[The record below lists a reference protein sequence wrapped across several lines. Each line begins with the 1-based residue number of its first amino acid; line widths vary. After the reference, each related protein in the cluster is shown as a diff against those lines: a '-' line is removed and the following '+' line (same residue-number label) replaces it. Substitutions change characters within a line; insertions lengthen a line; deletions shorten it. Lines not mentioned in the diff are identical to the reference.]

1 MSGGDYLS
9 LLLISF
15 YEWNISWLGIIKQK
29 RRSGSIFNQIP
40 YYLEHAYLK
49 CFAQIK
55 KYKYKTKAEK
65 LLYNIYIYILV
76 SYCQTTSQYK
86 KYITPYTGQS
96 FTSHF
101 SSIRITDYYSFC
113 CCFCRLCD
121 GHSSLRQWLGR
132 HWHRW
137 IHGRVAPSTN
147 SGETRLVQARFYNEP
162 CLKPMRANNE
172 IGTWLFIHT
181 VKTADGISYL
191 TYLYGWNI
199 HRSQSYNYCFKKFW
213 MHSIIPQNT
222 YNEKNVYRL
231 IHLTDK
237 KDKE

>member
-65 LLYNIYIYILV
+65 LLYNIYIYI
-76 SYCQTTSQYK
+76 Y
-86 KYITPYTGQS
+86 
-96 FTSHF
+96 
-101 SSIRITDYYSFC
+101 YYSFC

-237 KDKE
+237 KDKEQTSKFQTHGKKYTL

>member
-49 CFAQIK
+49 CFAQK
-55 KYKYKTKAEK
+55 K
-65 LLYNIYIYILV
+65 NCCIIYIYILV

-101 SSIRITDYYSFC
+101 SSIRITDYYSVC
-113 CCFCRLCD
+113 CCFFCRLCD

-137 IHGRVAPSTN
+137 IHGRAAPSTN
-147 SGETRLVQARFYNEP
+147 SGKTRLVQARFYNEP

-172 IGTWLFIHT
+172 IGTWLFIHKVKKKPRFKLLMVYPIWHIYMDEISIGVKVIIT
-181 VKTADGISYL
+181 VS
-191 TYLYGWNI
+191 
-199 HRSQSYNYCFKKFW
+199 
-213 MHSIIPQNT
+213 
-222 YNEKNVYRL
+222 KNSECTVLFHKIR
-231 IHLTDK
+231 IMRKMCID
-237 KDKE
+237 